1 MQLDRALRLTSKKWS
16 QKNSVKM
23 QLGRV
28 LRQTIK
34 QKTDTPNL
42 VKRTNWR
49 KISFLPML
57 TFANTSL

>member
-1 MQLDRALRLTSKKWS
+1 
-16 QKNSVKM
+16 M

-34 QKTDTPNL
+34 QKTVTPNL